1 MGKCQ
6 RALVSVS
13 DKRGAV
19 ELGRGLAAL
28 GIEVL
33 STGGTAR
40 LLRENGVAVRDVS
53 EVTGFPE
60 MLGGRVKTLHPK
72 IHGGIL
78 ARRDDPEHV
87 QQLAQHGIRPI
98 DLVVVNL
105 YPFAEAAARAEAGP
119 DELVEEIDI
128 GGPTL
133 LRAAA
138 KNFASVGVVTSP
150 EDYPR
155 VLEELR
161 AAGELSL
168 ETRLELARKVF
179 AVTSGYDATIA
190 ATLEELRLEDGALAR
205 GTPEGFPA
213 VLPLAGTKAMDLRYG
228 ENPHQRAALYRRS
241 GEPAGLAGA
250 KQLHGKELSYNN
262 YLDLDAAWE
271 LACEFTDPVAVI
283 IKHTNPCGVAV
294 GATQAEAY
302 ERALACDPV
311 SAFGSVL
318 GFNQVVTLAT
328 AEAVSKLFVEAIAA
342 PGYEPEALEALTKK
356 KNLRLLEMPS
366 AADTGWRVRS
376 VSGGLLVQERDVS
389 RFDYEKLRTV
399 TKRAPTAAEMEALLF
414 AWVVAKH
421 AKSNAIVYARAGQL
435 VGVGAGQMSRVDSV
449 KLGAQKARELGHTE
463 WLKDSV
469 VASDA
474 FFPFPDGVEEAAR
487 ASATAVIQPG
497 GSVRDNEVIE
507 AANRLG
513 LAMVLTGIRHFRH

>member
-13 DKRGAV
+13 DKRGVV
-19 ELGRGLAAL
+19 ELGRALAAL
-28 GIEVL
+28 GIEIL

-53 EVTGFPE
+53 GVTGFPE

-161 AAGELSL
+161 ATGELSL
-168 ETRLELARKVF
+168 ATRLGLARKVF

-190 ATLEELRLEDGALAR
+190 ATFEELQLEDGALAR
-205 GTPEGFPA
+205 GTPASFPV
-213 VLPLAGTKAMDLRYG
+213 VLRLAGTKAMDLRYG

-241 GEPAGLAGA
+241 GAPAGLAGA

-271 LACEFTDPVAVI
+271 LACEFSDPVAVI

-318 GFNQVVTLAT
+318 GFNQVVTAAT
-328 AEAVSKLFVEAIAA
+328 AEAVSKLLVEAIAA
-342 PGYEPEALEALTKK
+342 PGYEPAALEVLTKK

-366 AADTGWRVRS
+366 AADTGWRARS

-389 RFDYEKLRTV
+389 KFDYQKLRTV
-399 TKRAPTAAEMEALLF
+399 TKRAPTVEEMEALLF

-421 AKSNAIVYARAGQL
+421 AKSNAIVYARTGQL

-449 KLGAQKARELGHTE
+449 KLGAQKARELRHGE
-463 WLKDSV
+463 WLAGSV

-487 ASATAVIQPG
+487 AGATAVIQPG

-507 AANRLG
+507 AADRLG